1 MWLRH
6 GHINHYLERVNN
18 MEQKQV
24 VNGGKTVAVFNE
36 SICKQVAVAMENEGK
51 ARKTWATLATSLH
64 AMGVS
69 VAHLVQPTE
78 AKPNDAFNLS
88 FFTGLRS
95 IIVKNLDKGYRD
107 VMLNSDGEMTA
118 KAAVPEGFPRKTWE
132 SGNKE
137 VKGFFNKIREHLRKA
152 EAEENDS
159 EQSTARMLKKL
170 VNDTLVELNAL
181 VGKMPEKRR
190 DCVPFE
196 AQALIEVCRKG
207 VAGLK

>member
-1 MWLRH
+1 
-6 GHINHYLERVNN
+6 

-24 VNGGKTVAVFNE
+24 VNGGKTVAIFSAE
-36 SICKQVAVAMENEGK
+36 IAKQVAVAMENEGK
-51 ARKTWATLATSLH
+51 ARKTWAALATSLH
-64 AMGVS
+64 DAGVL

-78 AKPNDAFNLS
+78 AKPNDSFNLS

-152 EAEENDS
+152 EAEESDS
-159 EQSTARMLKKL
+159 ETSTARMLKKL

-196 AQALIEVCRKG
+196 AQALIEICRKS
-207 VAGLK
+207 VAILK

>member
-1 MWLRH
+1 
-6 GHINHYLERVNN
+6 

-36 SICKQVAVAMENEGK
+36 SICKQVADAMGAETK
-51 ARKTWATLATSLH
+51 ARKQWSTLATSLH
-64 AMGVS
+64 DAGVLVS
-69 VAHLVQPTE
+69 HLVQPTE
-78 AKPNDAFNLS
+78 AKPNDSFNLS

-170 VNDTLVELNAL
+170 VNDTLVELS
-181 VGKMPEKRR
+181 VQIGKMPEKRR
-190 DCVPFE
+190 DCSPFD
-196 AQALIEVCRKG
+196 AQTLLEVCRKG
-207 VAGLK
+207 IAGLK

>member
-1 MWLRH
+1 
-6 GHINHYLERVNN
+6 

-36 SICKQVAVAMENEGK
+36 SICKQVAEAMGAETK
-51 ARKTWATLATSLH
+51 ARKQWATLATSLH
-64 AMGVS
+64 DAGVLVS
-69 VAHLVQPTE
+69 HLVQPTE
-78 AKPNDAFNLS
+78 AKPNDSFNLS
-88 FFTGLRS
+88 FFTGLCA

-137 VKGFFNKIREHLRKA
+137 VKGFFNKIREYLRKA

-170 VNDTLVELNAL
+170 VNDTLIELS
-181 VGKMPEKRR
+181 VQIGKMPEKRR
-190 DCVPFE
+190 DCSPFD
-196 AQALIEVCRKG
+196 AQTLLEVCRRG
-207 VAGLK
+207 IAGLK